1 MNILEEKRK
10 TAKITQKD
18 IANELNITIS
28 TYCQYENGNRSIP
41 CECAKKIAEILNCD
55 ISELFTPKNFTISK
69 V

>member
-1 MNILEEKRK
+1 MNMLEEKRK

-18 IANELNITIS
+18 IANELNIAIS

-41 CECAKKIAEILNCD
+41 CEHAEKIAEILDCD
-55 ISELFTPKNFTISK
+55 ITELFTPKKFTVSK